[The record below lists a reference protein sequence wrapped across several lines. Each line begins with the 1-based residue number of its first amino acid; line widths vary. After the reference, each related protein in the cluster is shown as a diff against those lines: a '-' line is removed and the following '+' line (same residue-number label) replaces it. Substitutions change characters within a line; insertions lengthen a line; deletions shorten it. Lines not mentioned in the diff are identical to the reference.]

1 MTILRIWLWSDF
13 VEVII
18 LEILAVDLLIHI
30 WWKLAMFLCW
40 FCFGYLFGSIN
51 FLLVICYTEPF
62 NFEFGYLFENFYGEI
77 ELLQLLVFLLSFNTF
92 IYGLYF
98 KKC

>member
-30 WWKLAMFLCW
+30 WWKLDMLLCW
-40 FCFGYLFGSIN
+40 FWFGYLFGSIN

-62 NFEFGYLFENFYGEI
+62 NFEFGHLFENFYGEI

-92 IYGLYF
+92 TYGLYF